1 MERSQAK
8 DPKNGLLWVY
18 ILHWVIV
25 MAHFVFCN
33 RKSKKYQK
41 VPKLAWRSHPR
52 RKFTSQNF
60 LRTYQNVDFG
70 FEIFKIGPEMAILGQ
85 IKLTDF

>member
-1 MERSQAK
+1 MEGSQAK

-18 ILHWVIV
+18 ISHWVIV

-41 VPKLAWRSHPR
+41 VPKLAWMSHLSQ
-52 RKFTSQNF
+52 KFTSQNF
-60 LRTYQNVDFG
+60 FRVHQNVGVG

-85 IKLTDF
+85 IKLTDL

>member
-1 MERSQAK
+1 MERSEAK

-18 ILHWVIV
+18 ISHWVIV

-33 RKSKKYQK
+33 RKSKMYQK
-41 VPKLAWRSHPR
+41 VPNSALR
-52 RKFTSQNF
+52 RHLRQKFTSQNF
-60 LRTYQNVDFG
+60 FSIHQNVGLG

-85 IKLTDF
+85 IELTDF